1 MANETLEGTSKNGE
15 QKDHE
20 AGDWFLRN
28 LAFKNQEKQSEKTEK
43 TWEAQGKPNVYVTE
57 AKNRVL
63 RLGPFGLQC
72 QNAIKWQIR
81 PNLPRPPPPNSYVA
95 LLLNC
100 FHPVPNQFT
109 WSMPC
114 SSKEYVVFGGGKRR
128 ACSRETLSQI
138 IF

>member
-28 LAFKNQEKQSEKTEK
+28 LAFKNREKQSEKTEK

-63 RLGPFGLQC
+63 CLGPFRLQC

-81 PNLPRPPPPNSYVA
+81 PNLPRPSPPP
-95 LLLNC
+95 
-100 FHPVPNQFT
+100 P
-109 WSMPC
+109 
-114 SSKEYVVFGGGKRR
+114 E
-128 ACSRETLSQI
+128 
-138 IF
+138 